1 MQVLVLLTDHQ
12 TTRGDKKNVEEEV
25 KEVKKMGVNIV
36 PVGMGPRI
44 DIQELERIS
53 GDGHKIL
60 HFGEYANPKTV
71 GNSILH
77 GMFIVD
83 AGFRIK
89 ANIGTITEESVGGL
103 KKDIE
108 VMKRINRKLM
118 HVFLLFFFFRAP
130 RKGFSW

>member
-1 MQVLVLLTDHQ
+1 MPFHLKLINIKPFVLFIQVLVLLTDHQ
-12 TTRGDKKNVEEEV
+12 TTREDKKHVEEEV
-25 KEVKKMGVNIV
+25 KEVKNMGVNIV
-36 PVGMGPRI
+36 PLGMGPRI
-44 DIQELERIS
+44 DIKELKRIS

-103 KKDIE
+103 
-108 VMKRINRKLM
+108 N
-118 HVFLLFFFFRAP
+118 
-130 RKGFSW
+130 

>member
-1 MQVLVLLTDHQ
+1 MQVLVLLTDDQ
-12 TTRGDKKNVEEEV
+12 TRSEHKKYVEKEV
-25 KEVKKMGVNIV
+25 KEVKNREVNIV
-36 PVGMGPRI
+36 PVGIGPRI

-60 HFGEYANPKTV
+60 HFGEYANQKTV

-89 ANIGTITEESVGGL
+89 AKIGTITEESVGGL

-108 VMKRINRKLM
+108 VMKRMNRKLM
-118 HVFLLFFFFRAP
+118 HVFLLFFFLQSSKERI
-130 RKGFSW
+130 

>member
-1 MQVLVLLTDHQ
+1 
-12 TTRGDKKNVEEEV
+12 
-25 KEVKKMGVNIV
+25 MGVNIV

-44 DIQELERIS
+44 DIQELGRIS

-89 ANIGTITEESVGGL
+89 ANIGTITDSEEGVGGL

-108 VMKRINRKLM
+108 VMKRLNRKLM
-118 HVFLLFFFFRAP
+118 HGFLLFFFLQSSKERI
-130 RKGFSW
+130 